1 MEDTKENNNEETDSV
16 IPAEETPTEEQG
28 DSQPDGENDR
38 TAEQFAKLTEAN
50 KRLKEENEKLK
61 VSKPMPSVL
70 ESLRPQDNFP
80 NLSKAQAKQVE
91 EQIFD
96 EQGFVD
102 PNLLNQKLA
111 EANRIAQEAV
121 MTAKQA
127 QQQLRTLEETQKTK
141 ELYKEFPQL
150 NPNGDNFDPDFYA
163 RVRNE
168 LIGQMMEGKDD
179 PLLAAKAVDKVFS
192 QASKATVADSEA
204 RNLKQQA
211 SSDIGASQGAS
222 APVDYDYLVEETR
235 KGNSDALAER
245 LRRIGA

>member
-80 NLSKAQAKQVE
+80 NLSEAQAKQVA
-91 EQIFD
+91 EQVFD

-111 EANRIAQEAV
+111 EANRIANEAV
-121 MTAKQA
+121 TTAKQA
-127 QQQLRTLEETQKTK
+127 QQQLRNLEETQKTK
-141 ELYKEFPQL
+141 ELYIEFPQL
-150 NPNGDNFDPDFYA
+150 NPNGDSFDPEFYG

-168 LIGQMMEGKDD
+168 LIGQMMQGQEN
-179 PLLAAKAVDKVFS
+179 PVEAARKVNKMFVQATQTKAED
-192 QASKATVADSEA
+192 QEA

-211 SSDIGASQGAS
+211 SSNLGTSQGAG

-235 KGNSDALAER
+235 KGNPDALAER
-245 LRRIGA
+245 LKRIGA